1 MDLDQEIIAQLM
13 ATFKMEAEEHV
24 NALNDNLLLLEK
36 RPAGNEAYAA
46 IEELFRE
53 AHSLKGAA
61 RAVDLLGVEELAH
74 GIENVFSSVKK
85 KEVALTGELF
95 DLLYRAVDLIGSMTQ
110 AAAEGAEQA
119 EPRSAIV
126 LQALELASQ
135 NKPAPT
141 VQTTGEQAAGSADAD
156 SGSAPRPEG
165 QETIRVATKKLDSLM
180 IHVEELLVSKIRTE
194 QRLSDLKSVKSQ
206 MAQWYKS
213 WLKVKHTAEKLSAT
227 SALGC
232 ETETGSVLRFLA
244 ANEQQL
250 KSLSSTLGTLTQEF
264 DRDNLRMSL
273 ITEDLQ
279 HDIRKVR
286 MLPISTIFSGYERL
300 VRDVGKQS
308 KKEVT
313 LRVFGSGTELD
324 KKVLEGIKDPIM
336 HILRNCV
343 DHGLESPEMRVT
355 LGKPKQGTVVLRAL
369 QQGGSILIEVED
381 DGAGIDVAK
390 VRKKVLDSGMMTA
403 VELRALSDREVMFLI
418 FKSGLSTASTVSNVS
433 GRGVG
438 LDVVRQN
445 VEALKGMIELES
457 TAGVGTK
464 FSIILPLTLST
475 SRVLLA
481 KASGETFAVP
491 TSSIERILRVSKS
504 QIHSVGNK
512 QAVTIDGRPV
522 SLARLDEI
530 LELPAGELVQGISE
544 RVPVI
549 VLGSAEK
556 RVAFA
561 VEGLVGETEVV
572 VKSLSK
578 QMSRVRNVAGAT
590 ILGTGKVVMIL
601 NVADL
606 LKSARGRDA
615 AGDLFAVKEQ
625 PKEACQS
632 SVLVVDDSITTRT
645 LEKNILEA
653 AGFRVHVARDGLE
666 AIETLKH
673 VPCDLV
679 VSDVD
684 MPGMNGLDL
693 TAKLKSDSRLKDKPV
708 VLVTSLESQDDRE
721 RGIEVGAD
729 AYIIKSSFDQQ
740 NLLRTIQQLL

>member
-1 MDLDQEIIAQLM
+1 MDLDEEIIAQLM
-13 ATFKMEAEEHV
+13 ATFNTEAEEHV
-24 NALNDNLLLLEK
+24 NALNDNLLILEK
-36 RPAGNEAYAA
+36 RPAGKEALAA
-46 IEELFRE
+46 MEELFRE

-61 RAVDLLGVEELAH
+61 RAVDLLSVEELAH

-95 DLLYRAVDLIGSMTQ
+95 DLLYRSVDLIGSITQ
-110 AAAEGAEQA
+110 AAAEGAGQPDA
-119 EPRSAIV
+119 NIALV
-126 LQALELASQ
+126 LQSLESASQ
-135 NKPAPT
+135 NKPLQQVEEPSSVDET
-141 VQTTGEQAAGSADAD
+141 QESVVTHHQGGSK
-156 SGSAPRPEG
+156 
-165 QETIRVATKKLDSLM
+165 TIRVATNKLDSLM

-194 QRLSDLKSVKSQ
+194 QRLSDLKGLKSQ
-206 MAQWYKS
+206 MAFWYKS
-213 WLKVKHTAEKLSAT
+213 WLKVKHAAEKLNTA
-227 SALGC
+227 SALGY
-232 ETETGSVLRFLA
+232 ETEAGNVLRFLA
-244 ANEQQL
+244 NNEQQL
-250 KSLSSTLGTLTQEF
+250 KSLSSKLGTLTQEF

-300 VRDVGKQS
+300 VRDVAKQS
-308 KKEVT
+308 KKEVA

-336 HILRNCV
+336 HILRNSV

-355 LGKPKQGTVVLRAL
+355 HGKPKQGTVVLRAM

-381 DGAGIDVAK
+381 DGAGIDIAK
-390 VRKKVLDSGMMTA
+390 VRKKALDSGMMSA
-403 VELRALSDREVMFLI
+403 VELRTLSDREVMFLI
-418 FKSGLSTASTVSNVS
+418 FKSGFSTAGAVSNVS

-457 TAGVGTK
+457 TLGVGTK

-504 QIHSVGNK
+504 QIHTVGNK
-512 QAVTIDGRPV
+512 QAVKIDERPV
-522 SLARLDEI
+522 SLVRLDEI
-530 LELPAGELVQGISE
+530 LELPASELVQEISE
-544 RVPVI
+544 RIPVI

-606 LKSARGRDA
+606 LKSARSRDA
-615 AGDLFAVKEQ
+615 VGDLFAVKEAPEQ
-625 PKEACQS
+625 KRQS

-666 AIETLKH
+666 AMETLKH
-673 VPCDLV
+673 ISCDLV

-693 TAKLKSDSRLKDKPV
+693 TAKLKSDQKLKDKPV

-729 AYIIKSSFDQQ
+729 AYIVKSGFNQQ
-740 NLLRTIQQLL
+740 DLLHTIQQLL

>member
-13 ATFKMEAEEHV
+13 ATFKTEAEEHV

-36 RPAGNEAYAA
+36 RPSGHEALAA
-46 IEELFRE
+46 MEELFRE

-61 RAVDLLGVEELAH
+61 RAVDLLSVEELAH

-95 DLLYRAVDLIGSMTQ
+95 DLLYRSVDLIGSMTQ
-110 AAAEGAEQA
+110 AAAEGIEQPDA
-119 EPRSAIV
+119 NIALV
-126 LQALELASQ
+126 LQALESASQ
-135 NKPAPT
+135 NKPLQQVEEQVA
-141 VQTTGEQAAGSADAD
+141 VGEARESIAT
-156 SGSAPRPEG
+156 PRQGG

-194 QRLSDLKSVKSQ
+194 QRLSDLKSLKSQ
-206 MAQWYKS
+206 MAYWYKS
-213 WLKVKHTAEKLSAT
+213 WLKVKHAAERLTAS

-232 ETETGSVLRFLA
+232 ETEAGNVLRFLA
-244 ANEQQL
+244 GNEQHL
-250 KSLSSTLGTLTQEF
+250 KSLSSKLGTLTQEF

-300 VRDVGKQS
+300 VRDVAKQS
-308 KKEVT
+308 DKEVA

-336 HILRNCV
+336 HILRNSV

-355 LGKPKQGTVVLRAL
+355 HGKPKQGTVVLRAM

-381 DGAGIDVAK
+381 DGAGIDIAK
-390 VRKKVLDSGMMTA
+390 VRKKALDSGMMSA

-418 FKSGLSTASTVSNVS
+418 FKSGLSTAGAVSNVS

-457 TAGVGTK
+457 TLGVGTK

-491 TSSIERILRVSKS
+491 TSSIERILRISKS
-504 QIHSVGNK
+504 QIHTVGNK
-512 QAVTIDGRPV
+512 QAVSIDERPV
-522 SLARLDEI
+522 SLVRLDEI
-530 LELPAGELVQGISE
+530 LELPAGDLVQGISE

-572 VKSLSK
+572 VKGLSK

-606 LKSARGRDA
+606 LKTARSRDA
-615 AGDLFAVKEQ
+615 ASDLFAVKEQ
-625 PKEACQS
+625 PKQVRQS
-632 SVLVVDDSITTRT
+632 TVLVVDDSITTRT

-653 AGFRVHVARDGLE
+653 AGFCVHVAKDGLE

-673 VPCDLV
+673 VSCDLV

-693 TAKLKSDSRLKDKPV
+693 TARLKSDHKLKDKPV

-729 AYIIKSSFDQQ
+729 AYIIKSGFDQQ
-740 NLLRTIQQLL
+740 DLLHTIQQLL